1 MPAPFA
7 GLPLAKDIDD
17 LDFADTAPMTI
28 VRPAPEIAPLLAL
41 GTYLHAGAHAG
52 YGLGRYSN

>member
-1 MPAPFA
+1 MPAPVD
-7 GLPLAKDIDD
+7 GLPLAKDFDD
-17 LDFADTAPMTI
+17 FDFADTAPMTI

-41 GTYLHAGAHAG
+41 GTYLHVG